1 MSRYPRI
8 TPAVKAVMEAESGSF
23 VRLLGEGQVETC
35 ESGHTAIDTRGGD
48 RCARCGILLAPEL
61 HPDQPLHPE
70 FKPFPGE
77 VRVVDAKTGG
87 EKGSKP
93 VQFMRLLEMA
103 PAAFLTD
110 LGKLYEFGA
119 TKYARDNWR
128 KGYAWSLSYNALLR
142 HLTATLN
149 GEWADPESGLPHV
162 VHVAWHCATLHT
174 FMAEGLG
181 TDDRL

>member
-1 MSRYPRI
+1 MKRCVLPSHNGAYQDCTGETACCRSPLISGPVPRPE
-8 TPAVKAVMEAESGSF
+8 PASPLEAAFRSTEGSF
-23 VRLLGEGQVETC
+23 IEAMQEDVNRKIYGSRT
-35 ESGHTAIDTRGGD
+35 
-48 RCARCGILLAPEL
+48 
-61 HPDQPLHPE
+61 
-70 FKPFPGE
+70 GE
-77 VRVVDAKTGG
+77 VRVVDPNTGG

-103 PAAFLTD
+103 PSAFLTD

-119 TKYARDNWR
+119 AKYARDNWR